1 MPRPYT
7 VAITRR
13 FTLLPLT
20 PRVDVHAG
28 ELTRVVLENFELSL
42 PLSERSVVDLVGGKL
57 PVDPL
62 HHARGGD
69 AVHLARS
76 GAVGETVERV
86 QRGVAGREEGSLG
99 ARCHQGRRAQRP
111 TQTRHGP
118 DLHTVILT
126 HSPRGKLRL

>member
-1 MPRPYT
+1 MSVSDLSFFFLMIRRPPRSTLFPYT
-7 VAITRR
+7 
-13 FTLLPLT
+13 TL
-20 PRVDVHAG
+20 
-28 ELTRVVLENFELSL
+28 F
-42 PLSERSVVDLVGGKL
+42 RSYLVGGKL

-69 AVHLARS
+69 SVHLARS

-99 ARCHQGRRAQRP
+99 ARSHQGRRAQRP
-111 TQTRHGP
+111 TQTRYGP